1 MTMIWTDLVSAPAQP
16 LPFTV
21 TSAGWTFQIARR
33 AYEYERPQGVN
44 GALKMFNAAAL
55 RHGHELSSTL
65 TVVNTPW
72 NQAHVVAV
80 LSRTL
85 AGQCD
90 PSVTIAGRSAQLVTA
105 PVCSNYVVRQ
115 LRQLHW

>member
-1 MTMIWTDLVSAPAQP
+1 MIWTDLVSAPAQP

-55 RHGHELSSTL
+55 RHGLELSSTI

-72 NQAHVVAV
+72 NQALAPIGEQVVAV
-80 LSRTL
+80 LSQGY
-85 AGQCD
+85 AGQC
-90 PSVTIAGRSAQLVTA
+90 GLNVTA
-105 PVCSNYVVRQ
+105 AGVQVKSIRDIKA
-115 LRQLHW
+115 